1 MARVASVAPGPLP
14 TQLRGK
20 RVLLRPLVLGDFDAW
35 RDVRQR
41 NRNWLLKWEPK
52 PPPGQPDDT
61 ESKPAFNARCG
72 AREREWQLG
81 TGYGFGIFVGG
92 AGNPIPGAGWALAGE
107 INLSGVQRGPFQNT
121 YVGYWIDEAQAGN
134 GYVPE
139 SLVTVAR
146 FAFED
151 LRLHRLQVA
160 IIPRNTASRR
170 VAEKLELRD
179 EGIAVR
185 YLAIN
190 GRWEDHI
197 RYALTAEEWAQRGQA
212 LVEEWIGPPPAP
224 VLRLRQRG

>member
-1 MARVASVAPGPLP
+1 VIRVAPVAPGPLP
-14 TQLRGK
+14 TELRGR

-35 RDVRQR
+35 REVRQR
-41 NRNWLLKWEPK
+41 NRDWLLKWEPK

-81 TGYGFGIFVGG
+81 TGYGFGIFVEG
-92 AGNPIPGAGWALAGE
+92 AFAGE

-121 YVGYWIDEAQAGN
+121 YVGYWMDEARAGN

-139 SLVTVAR
+139 SLVAVSR

-160 IIPRNTASRR
+160 IIPRNKASRR

-197 RYALTAEEWAQRGQA
+197 RYALTAEEWAQRGA
-212 LVEEWIGPPPAP
+212 DLVEEWIGPPPAP

>member
-1 MARVASVAPGPLP
+1 MAPGPLP
-14 TQLRGK
+14 SELRGR
-20 RVLLRPLVLGDFDAW
+20 RVVLRPLVLGDFDQW
-35 RDVRQR
+35 REVRQR
-41 NRNWLLKWEPK
+41 NRDWLLRWEPK

-92 AGNPIPGAGWALAGE
+92 ALRGE
-107 INLSGVQRGPFQNT
+107 INLSGVQRGPFQNA
-121 YVGYWIDEAQAGN
+121 YVGYWMDEGQAGN

-139 SLVTVAR
+139 ALVTVSR

-160 IIPRNTASRR
+160 IIPRNRASRR
-170 VAEKLELRD
+170 VVEKLDLRD
-179 EGIAVR
+179 EGVAVR

-197 RYALTAEEWAQRGQA
+197 RYALTAEEWAERGQEM
-212 LVEEWIGPPPAP
+212 VDEWIGPPPAP
-224 VLRLRQRG
+224 VLRLRQRS